1 MASYLFPVLFPLALV
16 GLGGLCVAARRAMR
30 RAEDPSI
37 GRGALLT
44 ALTGVPLAPIVR
56 QKKPKQP
63 DEQEG

>member
-56 QKKPKQP
+56 QKKPE
-63 DEQEG
+63 EQE

>member
-1 MASYLFPVLFPLALV
+1 MLSYVFPILFPVALV
-16 GLGGLCVAARRAMR
+16 GLGALCVAARRAMR

-56 QKKPKQP
+56 RKKPEEK
-63 DEQEG
+63 E

>member
-1 MASYLFPVLFPLALV
+1 MLWYVFPVLFPLALV
-16 GLGGLCVAARRAMR
+16 GLGGLCVAGRRAMR
-30 RAEDPSI
+30 RAEDPSV

-63 DEQEG
+63 DEQED